1 MGMARILN
9 MDIFLGAYA
18 KAFPLESFVYRVKDN
33 VLTANNAVF
42 RVCNGAYNR
51 LEDYNLDVE
60 EISINDLT
68 IKLLGQLNM
77 YAPLMM
83 EAVLPDV

>member
-1 MGMARILN
+1 MQAVQLAC
-9 MDIFLGAYA
+9 DLQYTY
-18 KAFPLESFVYRVKDN
+18 E
-33 VLTANNAVF
+33 VF